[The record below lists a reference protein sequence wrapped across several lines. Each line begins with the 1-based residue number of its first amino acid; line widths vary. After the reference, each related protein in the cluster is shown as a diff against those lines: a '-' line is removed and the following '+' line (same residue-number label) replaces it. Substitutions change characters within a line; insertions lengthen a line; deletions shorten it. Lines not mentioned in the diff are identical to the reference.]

1 MDDDASPADAIG
13 ARRPEADRMF
23 AATQEVMLTYF
34 AHAGV
39 EVFMKDLEG
48 RYLLVNDNFQHAW
61 GRSGDDLIG
70 RTDFDVI
77 DPETAARYQAEDRR
91 VVETNAAVEIEGH
104 DLREDGEHLF
114 RVVKFPIH
122 DAEGAVV
129 GIGGVATDMTET
141 LRSRDALALS
151 EEQFRL
157 AFLHASEGI
166 AIVSLDNVV
175 VQVND
180 RLCEILGITRED
192 VVGTRAGAFDH
203 PDNSLSFT
211 DWARRLQRNDHSV
224 IDRMLSR
231 PDGSIA
237 YTRLSTAIVRGP
249 DGEPSHYVTMITD
262 ETERHELER
271 RARQAEKLEAVGQLA
286 GGIAHDIN
294 NLLGGILGYAELV
307 RAAQTDPAVIEQCEQ
322 VIAASVR
329 AADYTTR
336 LLTFA
341 RPTEHATE
349 HFDLH
354 AILGEVTQ
362 MLRPNAASAITI
374 RSELAAT
381 HSIASGNPNQMHG
394 ALLNLGLNAR
404 DAIEGSG
411 SITFRTSNVDPDTI
425 RIEVL
430 DTGVGIPPDHLEQIF
445 DPFFTTKGEGRG
457 TGLGLTSVLAAVHH
471 HGGSIDV
478 DSTPGEGT
486 HFSIDL
492 PRAGPEAM
500 LAAARA
506 SEPLE
511 RGTRVLVVDDDE
523 VVRYVV
529 AKTLR
534 LAGCEVTEADDG
546 LTAVAALEALDPD
559 QLPHAAV
566 FDLRMPQMG
575 GDALFDVL
583 RTRWPQIATVLM
595 SGFGG
600 DVGADDLRERGV
612 GAVLQKPFKGDDLV
626 ATVARCLT
634 RAGP

>member
-349 HFDLH
+349 LVTRNF
-354 AILGEVTQ
+354 AREVIIFQ
-362 MLRPNAASAITI
+362 RY
-374 RSELAAT
+374 E
-381 HSIASGNPNQMHG
+381 
-394 ALLNLGLNAR
+394 LGLMDAYLGRMDAERGDPDREVMGWMGTPMPLADMPGLAGPEEMDALRDARGVDADILFLELMIEHHRGGVHMAEDAAVRATAPEVRRLADYQARTQRAEIEEYERALARLRSAR
-404 DAIEGSG
+404 DA
-411 SITFRTSNVDPDTI
+411 
-425 RIEVL
+425 
-430 DTGVGIPPDHLEQIF
+430 
-445 DPFFTTKGEGRG
+445 GE
-457 TGLGLTSVLAAVHH
+457 
-471 HGGSIDV
+471 
-478 DSTPGEGT
+478 P
-486 HFSIDL
+486 
-492 PRAGPEAM
+492 AG
-500 LAAARA
+500 A
-506 SEPLE
+506 SPAEN
-511 RGTRVLVVDDDE
+511 
-523 VVRYVV
+523 
-529 AKTLR
+529 
-534 LAGCEVTEADDG
+534 
-546 LTAVAALEALDPD
+546 
-559 QLPHAAV
+559 
-566 FDLRMPQMG
+566 
-575 GDALFDVL
+575 
-583 RTRWPQIATVLM
+583 
-595 SGFGG
+595 
-600 DVGADDLRERGV
+600 
-612 GAVLQKPFKGDDLV
+612 
-626 ATVARCLT
+626 
-634 RAGP
+634 